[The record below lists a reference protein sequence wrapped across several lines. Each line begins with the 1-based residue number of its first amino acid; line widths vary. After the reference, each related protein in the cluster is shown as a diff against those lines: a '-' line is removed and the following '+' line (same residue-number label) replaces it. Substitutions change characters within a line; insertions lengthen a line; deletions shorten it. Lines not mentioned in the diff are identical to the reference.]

1 MSKLLDSRE
10 RVEQREQQKATSL
23 GEYVYQRERGQQRDR
38 GRNRSKAYSAAGSSD
53 RSSVVKRQHLTKVAS
68 PEWEQIAAGSI
79 TRTRH
84 GTRSGKRLA
93 ERYLRIIL
101 FVAYKMFGTRRHL
114 LLVMTLSVLL
124 LGISW
129 AAEQPEQPE
138 EVIKEDVI
146 EIENKTQKVIRVSP
160 LELPLKQDRTGSQ
173 MNSELFQIQTLRPG
187 AQRPRQR
194 LYVDSKRMRPSRI
207 ATGEAS
213 QPALKFSYTPEL
225 KAFPKQKLKMKQ
237 QKQQKQLHFP
247 LESSAS
253 PMEALPVQMTPGPY
267 PIYYVVSKTNG
278 RFGKFPIKSFRSPAE
293 FAKYLIKSKAE
304 PIPRTQRFE
313 GRPQPTTEEGSV
325 ARR

>member
-10 RVEQREQQKATSL
+10 RVEQVNAKTYNLCLYMNLAHNLCWLLPHNKSLKAKREQQKATSL

-207 ATGEAS
+207 ATEAENE
-213 QPALKFSYTPEL
+213 ATEAA
-225 KAFPKQKLKMKQ
+225 KA
-237 QKQQKQLHFP
+237 
-247 LESSAS
+247 A
-253 PMEALPVQMTPGPY
+253 ALP
-267 PIYYVVSKTNG
+267 
-278 RFGKFPIKSFRSPAE
+278 
-293 FAKYLIKSKAE
+293 
-304 PIPRTQRFE
+304 
-313 GRPQPTTEEGSV
+313 
-325 ARR
+325 ARV